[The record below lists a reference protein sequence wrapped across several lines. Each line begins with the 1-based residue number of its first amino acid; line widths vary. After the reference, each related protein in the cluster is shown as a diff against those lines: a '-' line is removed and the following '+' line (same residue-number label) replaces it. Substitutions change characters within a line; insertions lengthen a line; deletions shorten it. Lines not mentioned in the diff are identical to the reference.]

1 MREYITLFLFLMA
14 LLSIPLVVA
23 PYFYL
28 NSLSIRT
35 KTIIQAEEVQ
45 AKGERLKITATT
57 DKWLIDVSKVGSDL
71 RDKLELPDLLIIPDG
86 EREITITME
95 IEGRCVSGCEGVDE
109 IYFYYLTDANR
120 SSKMINLTVVVEPT
134 YEATIIK
141 DNERIGTVD
150 IREEAKGLGI
160 SIGKL
165 EDLRR
170 KDNREKLIE
179 GIFGKYV
186 LPSEYVIDEKMLET
200 PSVREENITK
210 GLIIEGKFLVNV
222 SKVSPI
228 IALGKEKVRI
238 GGSKALTLSRTELQK
253 PYPRLRLVAFYKGEI
268 LSLSNGRPMLGCIN
282 RTGDLG
288 KVLEN
293 YYKWLL
299 QGRAPI
305 LANYTGMLPG
315 SLAQKSILNIPE
327 LSEEEKTSY
336 IEEYIRQIMQGE
348 LKPED
353 IANKM
358 FWSTIVSWIVNLI
371 FVSLVLSTVIYVL
384 RRAR

>member
-28 NSLSIRT
+28 NSLSI
-35 KTIIQAEEVQ
+35 KSNTIIQAE
-45 AKGERLKITATT
+45 GERVKIIATT
-57 DKWLIDVSKVGSDL
+57 DKWFIDVSKVSSKL
-71 RDKLELPDLLIIPDG
+71 RENLELPDLLIIPDE
-86 EREITITME
+86 EREITMR
-95 IEGRCVSGCEGVDE
+95 IEGECVSGCEGVDE
-109 IYFYYLTDANR
+109 IYFYYLTDANK
-120 SSKMINLTVVVEPT
+120 SSKKINLTVVVEPT
-134 YEATIIK
+134 YEATIFK

-150 IREEAKGLGI
+150 IRKESKDLGI
-160 SIGKL
+160 TIGKL

-170 KDNREKLIE
+170 EDYREKLIKD
-179 GIFGKYV
+179 IFEKYV
-186 LPSEYVIDEKMLET
+186 LPSEYVIDEETLET
-200 PSVREENITK
+200 SSVREENITK

-228 IALGKEKVRI
+228 IALGKEEVRI
-238 GGSKALTLSRTELQK
+238 GGSKTLTLSCTELQK
-253 PYPRLRLVAFYKGEI
+253 PYPRLRPVAFYKGRI
-268 LSLSNGRPMLGCIN
+268 LSLSNDRPMLGCIN
-282 RTGDLG
+282 RAGDLG
-288 KVLEN
+288 KVLES

-315 SLAQKSILNIPE
+315 SLAQKSILNITE

-336 IEEYIRQIMQGE
+336 IERYIRQIIKGE
-348 LKPED
+348 LKEKPED
-353 IANKM
+353 IVNKM

>member
-120 SSKMINLTVVVEPT
+120 SSKKINLTVVVEPT

-150 IREEAKGLGI
+150 IREEAEGLGI

-170 KDNREKLIE
+170 KDNREELIR

>member
-45 AKGERLKITATT
+45 AKGERVKIIATT
-57 DKWLIDVSKVGSDL
+57 DKWLIDVSKVSSDL
-71 RDKLELPDLLIIPDG
+71 RDKLELPDLLIIPG
-86 EREITITME
+86 GGREITMK

-109 IYFYYLTDANR
+109 IYFYYLTDANK
-120 SSKMINLTVVVEPT
+120 SSKKINLTVVVEPT

-141 DNERIGTVD
+141 DNECIGTVD
-150 IREEAKGLGI
+150 IREEAEGLGI
-160 SIGKL
+160 RIGKL
-165 EDLRR
+165 EDLRS
-170 KDNREKLIE
+170 KDNRENLIKD
-179 GIFGKYV
+179 IFRKYV

-238 GGSKALTLSRTELQK
+238 GGSKTLTLSRTELQK
-253 PYPRLRLVAFYKGEI
+253 PYPRLRLVAFYKGGI

-282 RTGDLG
+282 GTGDLE
-288 KVLEN
+288 KVLES

-315 SLAQKSILNIPE
+315 SLAQKSILDIPE
-327 LSEEEKTSY
+327 LSEKEKTSY
-336 IEEYIRQIMQGE
+336 IEEYIRQIMYGE
-348 LKPED
+348 LKEKPED